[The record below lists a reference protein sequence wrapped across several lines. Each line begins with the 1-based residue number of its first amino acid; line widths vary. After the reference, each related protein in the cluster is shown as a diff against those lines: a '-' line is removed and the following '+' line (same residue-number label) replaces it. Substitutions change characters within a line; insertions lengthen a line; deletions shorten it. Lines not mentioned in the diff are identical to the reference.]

1 MDENMDAIYEELLRL
16 KSEGVDR
23 IFINSD
29 TTELLGNLSRAKS
42 SSESE
47 HIELGDNNE
56 PIKSHSNPSI
66 PKTAKE
72 KADLV
77 VEETNTLSLKPK
89 SISLPS
95 SDKKSQ
101 MDWLRKQIESCA
113 TCTAEV
119 RSDEKIVFGSG
130 DVNADIFFCSDAPNE
145 EEARSGTPLTG
156 SLGDLMFKI
165 IKAMGL
171 KNDSIYTT
179 HVVKWRPKHY
189 KTSANSAPN
198 LEQIGF
204 CAPYLQAQIA
214 VVMPKVI
221 IALGKISIAVLT
233 NRDPTKIV
241 MKDLRGKWENVE
253 NIPTIFTYHPSYL
266 LYNNTLRAKRQFWE
280 DMLEVMQKL
289 NIPISQKQ
297 KEYFLCK

>member
-1 MDENMDAIYEELLRL
+1 MVENMDAIYEELLRL

-29 TTELLGNLSRAKS
+29 TTELLSNLSRAKS

-47 HIELGDNNE
+47 HTELGDNNE

-66 PKTAKE
+66 PKTAKK

-171 KNDSIYTT
+171 KK
-179 HVVKWRPKHY
+179 VRKGG
-189 KTSANSAPN
+189 KTYYQPLQNKCQQCTKFRANWFLRTLLTGSN
-198 LEQIGF
+198 R
-204 CAPYLQAQIA
+204 CRHAQ
-214 VVMPKVI
+214 
-221 IALGKISIAVLT
+221 
-233 NRDPTKIV
+233 
-241 MKDLRGKWENVE
+241 
-253 NIPTIFTYHPSYL
+253 SYCS
-266 LYNNTLRAKRQFWE
+266 TR
-280 DMLEVMQKL
+280 
-289 NIPISQKQ
+289 
-297 KEYFLCK
+297 